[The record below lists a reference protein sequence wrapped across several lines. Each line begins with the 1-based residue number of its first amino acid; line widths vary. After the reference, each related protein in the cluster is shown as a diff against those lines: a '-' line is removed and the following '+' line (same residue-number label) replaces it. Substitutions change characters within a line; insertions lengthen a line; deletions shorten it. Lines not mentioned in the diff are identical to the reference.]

1 MQFARWNPFDI
12 WRARRERKA
21 KVEEIHGEIVAAA
34 RAPVLYAAF
43 SAPDDLDGRF
53 EMVVLHAGL
62 LLRRL
67 NDFGEAGRSLAQEV
81 VDRLFVGFDDAL
93 REMTISDAGVRRRV
107 RGFADAFY
115 GRSAVYHAAL
125 ATENARTLAEALAR
139 NVYRGEVGPDA
150 LGPRLLAERALQ
162 LGQAFEGLGLDAF
175 VERPFRYPSAQGAGK

>member
-1 MQFARWNPFDI
+1 MEPVRPLARPT
-12 WRARRERKA
+12 RTKA

-34 RAPVLYAAF
+34 RAPELYAAF

-67 NDFGEAGRSLAQEV
+67 NDFGDAGRPLAQEI

-93 REMTISDAGVRRRV
+93 REMSISDAGVRRRV
-107 RGFADAFY
+107 RGFAEAFF

-125 ATENARTLAEALAR
+125 ETGNARALAEALAR
-139 NVYRGEVGPDA
+139 NVYRGQVGADA
-150 LGPRLLAERALQ
+150 LGPRLLAERVFKRWRS
-162 LGQAFEGLGLDAF
+162 AFEAVGSRRFSG
-175 VERPFRYPSAQGAGK
+175 RPVPLSAARREGRK